1 MNDVIVV
8 GRLLRRLDEPMRTQF
23 EINDN
28 THTYYVLFY
37 HKGENQ
43 VPTALRNFH
52 YEQFTYVKIYGN
64 IRVFKDEK
72 AIVGS
77 HIKRIEKFDEI
88 SNHFLSVFVSNCI
101 RKKGILKPKDSSLPQ
116 ESHVI
121 NNPTKDL
128 EAHIQ
133 VHRAAPEP
141 SRPRPPTML
150 LLSDDDLKKKV
161 IDAMQEYLRYKQF
174 VSKEDILKNIQET
187 NPEVDSRI
195 LDIALTRLMHD
206 GVIMSAH
213 DNNHFFFV

>member
-1 MNDVIVV
+1 M
-8 GRLLRRLDEPMRTQF
+8 
-23 EINDN
+23 
-28 THTYYVLFY
+28 
-37 HKGENQ
+37 
-43 VPTALRNFH
+43 PTALRNFH

-116 ESHVI
+116 DSHVTS
-121 NNPTKDL
+121 NPTKDL

-133 VHRAAPEP
+133 AHRAVPEP
-141 SRPRPPTML
+141 SKPRPPTML

-174 VSKEDILKNIQET
+174 VSKEDIMKNIQET
-187 NPEVDSRI
+187 NPEVDGRI
-195 LDIALTRLMHD
+195 LDSALTRLMHD

>member
-1 MNDVIVV
+1 M
-8 GRLLRRLDEPMRTQF
+8 
-23 EINDN
+23 
-28 THTYYVLFY
+28 
-37 HKGENQ
+37 
-43 VPTALRNFH
+43 PTALRNFH

-116 ESHVI
+116 DSHVT

-128 EAHIQ
+128 ETHIQ
-133 VHRAAPEP
+133 AHRSAPEP
-141 SRPRPPTML
+141 SKPRPPTML

-174 VSKEDILKNIQET
+174 VSKEDIMKNIQET

-195 LDIALTRLMHD
+195 LDSALTRLMHD